1 MIKRLKKDYIITSKK
16 AITYLQS
23 YIIESAVTVAQMDAD
38 TAVIHLSFKEIIKI
52 LKKIRTYKNKTLYLN
67 KIKRKSII

>member
-1 MIKRLKKDYIITSKK
+1 
-16 AITYLQS
+16 
-23 YIIESAVTVAQMDAD
+23 VGMDAD
-38 TAVIHLSFKEIIKI
+38 AAVIHLSIKEVIKI

>member
-1 MIKRLKKDYIITSKK
+1 VNPNLKKDYIITSKK

-23 YIIESAVTVAQMDAD
+23 YIIESAVTVAGMDAD
-38 TAVIHLSFKEIIKI
+38 TALIQLSFNEIIKI

-67 KIKRKSII
+67 KIKRKLII

>member
-1 MIKRLKKDYIITSKK
+1 VNPNLKKDYIITSKK

-23 YIIESAVTVAQMDAD
+23 YIIESAGTVAQGDVGIVAMD
-38 TAVIHLSFKEIIKI
+38 LIIKI

-67 KIKRKSII
+67 KIKSKSII

>member
-1 MIKRLKKDYIITSKK
+1 MNPNLKKDYIITSKK

-23 YIIESAVTVAQMDAD
+23 YIIESAVTVAGMDAD
-38 TAVIHLSFKEIIKI
+38 TALIQLSFNEIIKI

-67 KIKRKSII
+67 KIKRKLII

>member
-1 MIKRLKKDYIITSKK
+1 VNLNLKKDYIITSKK

-23 YIIESAVTVAQMDAD
+23 YIIDRAVTVAGMDAD
-38 TAVIHLSFKEIIKI
+38 TVLIQLSFSEIIKI

>member
-1 MIKRLKKDYIITSKK
+1 VNPNLKKDYIITSKK

-23 YIIESAVTVAQMDAD
+23 YIIDRAVTVAGMDAD
-38 TAVIHLSFKEIIKI
+38 TALIQLSFSEIIKI

-67 KIKRKSII
+67 KIKRKSIT

>member
-1 MIKRLKKDYIITSKK
+1 VNPNLKKDYIITSKK

-23 YIIESAVTVAQMDAD
+23 YIIESAVIVVGMDAD
-38 TAVIHLSFKEIIKI
+38 AAVIHLSIKEVIKI

>member
-1 MIKRLKKDYIITSKK
+1 MNPNLKKDYIIISKTDI
-16 AITYLQS
+16 AYLQN